1 MRRFATMTLG
11 LIASVAL
18 LSTGIAAAGGSV
30 PTKVT
35 IKGPNGDFH
44 GKILSKSQD
53 CLGDRRVAVFE
64 QLGDQQDPPNDDRN
78 ASTTSER
85 DGDHGEWSVGNTG
98 ERDGFFYARAARS
111 PGCRAT
117 GAGRS
122 SSSTGCAVA
131 IGCPGWDSNPHGPE
145 GPTGPKPVAYRQ
157 FRHPGDRSVSR

>member
-1 MRRFATMTLG
+1 MKRFATVTLG

-18 LSTGIAAAGGSV
+18 LSTGIAVAGGSA

-44 GKILSKSQD
+44 GKILSESQD

-64 QLGDQQDPPNDDRN
+64 QLGDQQDPPNDDRI
-78 ASTTSER
+78 ASDTSEQ

-111 PGCRAT
+111 PGCRA
-117 GAGRS
+117 
-122 SSSTGCAVA
+122 
-131 IGCPGWDSNPHGPE
+131 
-145 GPTGPKPVAYRQ
+145 
-157 FRHPGDRSVSR
+157 DRSRTIELVDGVPQ